1 MAVSYNFDTA
11 YYEQVVEGTTNNH
24 GYRIVIGDKTGTVT
38 DASTELELVS
48 PGMTLEWQGGQD
60 LAKNSIMGSALSFTA
75 ILTDDQLDTWEDY
88 MTSLTEGDVF
98 ALFFND
104 HAADAEPYWYGH
116 LLPESVVIRVE
127 NERHLMDVTFT
138 DGLGGLRGEEWVD
151 DDDGEPY
158 EGNKTLLYWLHEII
172 KKLPAHEAYKDYVTN
187 ELSQDRLEIIRTIA
201 WPEPNYE
208 DSGQVLYD
216 DRDTKLDHL
225 RVRAATFNKPKK
237 QQNRVRELEAPLEYF
252 NAGDVLEDICKAF
265 GATACLYEGRLVVA
279 CRLDIAFYGGG
290 SVLRYDYWVQ
300 PSTGAYPGSPGSG
313 ANDNPKRAFGQE
325 AISNAEDKFYIKA
338 GATKGFTVPVNR
350 VDLTHEEGGSD
361 WLYANGYFLNPDI
374 SYINYDDASQFADS
388 NTSPGGLI
396 LLDTNGLRKDIF
408 YDFQA
413 PGASVDDTVT
423 LPFYKYPASATDY
436 MGFPSHAETD
446 LEYQSGENIRLTFG
460 GSAKFFQRN
469 ALNLLSAN
477 LFKKIHIGA
486 TLIVRVRVQFTTTAN
501 VGYRLSRTVHTHALT
516 GGSPDFIT
524 IDNVAT
530 HFDPTNGVFVNSDFE
545 YFRKLYNDIEWI
557 KDDDANYDDDGWFEI
572 IVPHADNENSGEGY
586 GSSIIPLT
594 EEYDGQV
601 SYAPIG
607 TVLQGDNDGPGVIL
621 DPSDDNQTFLQ
632 YFREDINVQL
642 PYGNAAG
649 TTVLDFEDFYF
660 EMGAQ
665 EYQGR
670 TGPRGNGGATGV
682 WEGDIPLWR
691 SAEADGSG
699 GSSRYSGSGVYLT
712 RPDYI
717 HFTGMRVAVGD
728 GSETSDITTK
738 ATGGDGYEIVNLG
751 SSRIGSRSSYVN
763 NHVSG
768 TIHAAKKD
776 TNAELDFTVPEE
788 LIDKLQWRG
797 HRAGD
802 FTNAL
807 PSTDYDSLHRYVCE
821 SYLQLFGKSRP
832 VYSLSMMPKDSS
844 HRALTSPLH
853 VFQTTTLSDGGSPRR
868 YLQPLRYSWTLN
880 DGVSG
885 NFIQVKAARDL
896 STILHDEGRAIKGY
910 GGIIGM
916 PTGVDVIGQVQDS
929 KKVTNFDI
937 DTLVDSDGNTK
948 PDKALKENPQDIT
961 LVAKS
966 AISGH
971 EGTYKFTASN
981 LYQAILLNGIQ
992 ELVDGGY
999 GTEADFSG
1007 STTSIVGDF
1016 DNDGEVGSADLL
1028 SFLANYGQTIQDAT
1042 AANFFTLSSVEIVR
1056 EDSNANLIAVPDHDQ
1071 GYAVLSW
1078 NVSNDIQNNFSGSQ
1092 TTTLTTNDI
1101 KFESGSDAPLS
1112 AFPNKVVQIK
1122 STTGFANGVADEQ
1135 TGVRLATTLPDQA
1148 INFRVRARA
1157 YNSSDVLVETVL
1169 RDVPLRADGAPGD
1182 YDFSPALIANPIGLG
1197 NFADTT
1203 ITYFKVDFLV
1213 RALTDETTNCQV
1225 KLRALRVR
1233 LNNDDF

>member
-1 MAVSYNFDTA
+1 MAVSYNFDTK
-11 YYEQVVEGTTNNH
+11 YYEQVVEGTINRH

-88 MTSLTEGDVF
+88 MSSLTEGDVF
-98 ALFFND
+98 ALFFNID
-104 HAADAEPYWYGH
+104 SDDAEPYWYGH

-138 DGLGGLRGEEWVD
+138 DGLGGLRGKEWVD

-208 DSGQVLYD
+208 DSGQVLYN

-279 CRLDIAFYGGG
+279 CRLDIAFYGGN
-290 SVLRYDYWVQ
+290 SALRYDYWVQ
-300 PSTGAYPGSPGSG
+300 PSTGLYPGVPGTGS
-313 ANDNPKRAFGQE
+313 DSNPKRAFSQE
-325 AISNAEDKFYIKA
+325 KIQNAEDKFYIKA

-396 LLDTNGLRKDIF
+396 LLDTNGMRKDIF

-413 PGASVDDTVT
+413 PNALQGDAVT

-436 MGFPSHAETD
+436 MGFPSHAETN

-469 ALNLLSAN
+469 ALNLLSTS

-516 GGSPDFIT
+516 DGSPDFIT

-530 HFDPTNGVFVNSDFE
+530 HFDSTNGVFVNSDFE

-557 KDDDANYDDDGWFEI
+557 KDDDPNYDADGWFEI
-572 IVPHADNENSGEGY
+572 IVPHGDNENSGEGY

-649 TTVLDFEDFYF
+649 TSVLDFEDFYF

-670 TGPRGNGGATGV
+670 TGPRGNGAATGV

-776 TNAELDFTVPEE
+776 TSAEGDFTDPEE
-788 LIDKLQWRG
+788 LTDKLQWRG

-802 FTNAL
+802 FANAL
-807 PSTDYDSLHRYVCE
+807 PTTDYDSLHRYVCE

-832 VYSLSMMPKDSS
+832 VYSFSMRPKDSS
-844 HRALTSPLH
+844 ERALKSPLH
-853 VFQTTTLSDGGSPRR
+853 VVQTTTLSDDDTRR

-929 KKVTNFDI
+929 KKVTNFDLDVLI
-937 DTLVDSDGNTK
+937 DANGESK
-948 PDKALKENPQDIT
+948 PNIAIKDNPDDI
-961 LVAKS
+961 VIAAKS
-966 AISGH
+966 SISGY
-971 EGTYKFTASN
+971 EGTYKFT
-981 LYQAILLNGIQ
+981 LEDFFTGIVQ
-992 ELVDGGY
+992 SGITQLTNDGY
-999 GTEADFSG
+999 GVEGDYVG
-1007 STTSIVGDF
+1007 TTSGILGDF
-1016 DNDGEVGSADLL
+1016 NNDNAVGTADLL
-1028 SFLANYGQTIQDAT
+1028 EFLALYGSAYSQESDLFQPSSIRLSGDPETIIT
-1042 AANFFTLSSVEIVR
+1042 ADDSGIITLEWAQANTSQALPGSNAITILDDSNEIQFSSGSGLPLSS
-1056 EDSNANLIAVPDHDQ
+1056 
-1071 GYAVLSW
+1071 
-1078 NVSNDIQNNFSGSQ
+1078 
-1092 TTTLTTNDI
+1092 
-1101 KFESGSDAPLS
+1101 
-1112 AFPNKVVQIK
+1112 FPNKKAGMQFYSSSAIAFKVRTYIAGARVNFYAIVKAYDNLDSLLTTENVLMNTITISQPGQYNNLTKLSFGDALQIM
-1122 STTGFANGVADEQ
+1122 TATGLLEDPDITKIRVSFGVEKDNGAAERFDVK
-1135 TGVRLATTLPDQA
+1135 
-1148 INFRVRARA
+1148 I
-1157 YNSSDVLVETVL
+1157 SDVLIKL
-1169 RDVPLRADGAPGD
+1169 AQGA
-1182 YDFSPALIANPIGLG
+1182 S
-1197 NFADTT
+1197 
-1203 ITYFKVDFLV
+1203 
-1213 RALTDETTNCQV
+1213 
-1225 KLRALRVR
+1225 
-1233 LNNDDF
+1233 

>member
-1 MAVSYNFDTA
+1 MAVSYNFDTT
-11 YYEQVVEGTTNNH
+11 YYERVVEGSTKKH

-88 MTSLTEGDVF
+88 MTSLNEGDVF
-98 ALFFND
+98 ALFFNSD
-104 HAADAEPYWYGH
+104 ISSDEPYWYGH
-116 LLPESVVIRVE
+116 LLPESVTIRVE
-127 NERHLMDVTFT
+127 NERHLIDVTFT

-158 EGNKTLLYWLHEII
+158 EGNKTLLYWLHEIV

-187 ELSQDRLEIIRTIA
+187 ELSQDRLEIIRTVG

-208 DSGQVLYD
+208 DDGQILYN

-252 NAGDVLEDICKAF
+252 NTGDVLEDICKAF
-265 GATACLYEGRLVVA
+265 GATACLYEGRLVIA

-300 PSTGAYPGSPGSG
+300 PSTGTYPGSPGSG

-325 AISNAEDKFYIKA
+325 SILTAEDKFYIKA
-338 GATKGFTVPVNR
+338 GATKSFTVPVNR

-361 WLYANGYFLNPDI
+361 WLYANGYFLNPEI
-374 SYINYDDASQFADS
+374 SYINYDEAAQFADS

-396 LLDTNGLRKDIF
+396 LLDTNGMRKDIF

-413 PGASVDDTVT
+413 PNVLQGDAVT

-436 MGFPSHAETD
+436 MGFPEQTLTD

-469 ALNLLSAN
+469 ALNLLSTS
-477 LFKKIHIGA
+477 LFKKIHIGG
-486 TLIVRVRVQFTTTAN
+486 TLIVRVRLQFTTTDD

-530 HFDPTNGVFVNSDFE
+530 HFDSVSGSFVNADFE

-557 KDDDANYDDDGWFEI
+557 KDDDPNYDADGWFEI
-572 IVPHADNENSGEGY
+572 IVPHGDNENSGEGY

-594 EEYDGQV
+594 EEYDGQI

-607 TVLQGDNDGPGVIL
+607 TVVQGDNDGPGVIL
-621 DPSDDNQTFLQ
+621 DPSEDNQTFLQ

-649 TTVLDFEDFYF
+649 TTVLDFEEFYF

-670 TGPRGNGGATGV
+670 TGPRGNGAATGV

-691 SAEADGSG
+691 SAEADGTG
-699 GSSRYSGSGVYLT
+699 GSSRYSGTGVYLT

-728 GSETSDITTK
+728 GSESSDVTTK
-738 ATGGDGYEIVNLG
+738 ATGGDGYEIINLG

-776 TNAELDFTVPEE
+776 TSDAFDFTVPEE
-788 LIDKLQWRG
+788 LTDKLQWRG

-802 FTNAL
+802 FANAL
-807 PSTDYDSLHRYVCE
+807 PTTDYDSLHRYVCE
-821 SYLQLFGKSRP
+821 SYLQLFGKARP
-832 VYSLSMMPKDSS
+832 VYSFTMVPKDSS
-844 HRALTSPLH
+844 HRALRSPLH
-853 VFQTTTLSDGGSPRR
+853 VVQTTALSDNGTRL

-896 STILHDEGRAIKGY
+896 STILHDEGRVPKGGF

-929 KKVTNFDI
+929 KKVTNFDLP
-937 DTLVDSDGNTK
+937 DLVNADGDTK
-948 PDKALKENPQDIT
+948 PADALKDNAGDIT
-961 LVAKS
+961 FAAKS
-966 AISGH
+966 DITGH
-971 EGTYKFTASN
+971 EGTYKFTAEH
-981 LYQAILLNGIQ
+981 LYRAILLNGIQ
-992 ELVDGGY
+992 QLVDGDY

-1007 STTSIVGDF
+1007 SETSIVGDF
-1016 DNDGEVGSADLL
+1016 NNDGAVGTADLL
-1028 SFLANYGQTIQDAT
+1028 AFLANYGQAIQDAT
-1042 AANFFTLSSVEIVR
+1042 AGSFFTPSQVEIVR
-1056 EDSNANLIAVPDHDQ
+1056 DDDDANLIDVPDSDQ
-1071 GYAVLSW
+1071 SFEVLSW
-1078 NVSNDIQNNFSGSQ
+1078 NTASDIQNNFSGSQ
-1092 TTTLTTNDI
+1092 ITTLTANDI
-1101 KFESGSDAPLS
+1101 KFATGSQAPLS
-1112 AFPNKVVQIK
+1112 AFPDKCIQILP
-1122 STTGFANGVADEQ
+1122 TAGYVNNVANELY
-1135 TGVRLATTLPDQA
+1135 GVRLVTTLPDQA
-1148 INFRVRARA
+1148 IIFRTRVRAFD
-1157 YNSSDVLVETVL
+1157 SSDTLVVQRV
-1169 RDVPLRADGAPGD
+1169 RDINVRADGAPGD
-1182 YDFSPALIANPIGLG
+1182 YDIDATIFNQTIGLG
-1197 NFADTT
+1197 DFGDTS
-1203 ITYFKVDFLV
+1203 ITYFKVDFMV
-1213 RALTDETTNCQV
+1213 KAKDDATTNCQ
-1225 KLRALRVR
+1225 LQMRALKAR
-1233 LNNDDF
+1233 LNRDDF